1 LACLRVL
8 FDRIDCDRVFRK
20 AKEAKERYW
29 KVGEYTRDLMAHL
42 IRVQLHLAGKT
53 EEARSDL
60 ARLKII
66 KEEREAA
73 RAKREATRAKRMAEA
88 KGPCLRPPISCPNI
102 DSALLR
108 TAKAAEIEAKKA
120 VVSRKSI

>member
-1 LACLRVL
+1 MVCLCVL
-8 FDRIDCDRVFRK
+8 VDHIDCDRVFRE
-20 AKEAKERYW
+20 AKEKQEAKERYW
-29 KVGEYTRDLMAHL
+29 KVGEHSRDLMVHL

-73 RAKREATRAKRMAEA
+73 QAKRKAEA
-88 KGPCLRPPISCPNI
+88 EGPYLRPPIPCPNI
-102 DSALLR
+102 NSVLLR
-108 TAKAAEIEAKKA
+108 TAKAAEIDAKKA
-120 VVSRKSI
+120 AMSGKRV